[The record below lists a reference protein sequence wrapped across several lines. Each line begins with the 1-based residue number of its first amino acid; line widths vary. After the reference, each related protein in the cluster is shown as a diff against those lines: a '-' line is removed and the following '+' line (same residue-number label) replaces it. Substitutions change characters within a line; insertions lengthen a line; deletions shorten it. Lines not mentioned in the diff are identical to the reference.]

1 MNLEAHSRSWLQLT
15 PRQTSASLLHVG
27 AYGLVMGIVL
37 LGMLMPLH
45 DVWHSQAQPDHRE
58 TDILQHAQRSD
69 VKGAGR
75 HLLQSSSVG

>member
-1 MNLEAHSRSWLQLT
+1 MLRAICNLGRVAIDPHVFAHFRGMNLEAHSRSWLQLT

-45 DVWHSQAQPDHRE
+45 DVS
-58 TDILQHAQRSD
+58 
-69 VKGAGR
+69 
-75 HLLQSSSVG
+75 QSSTARP